1 MRLVVD
7 AGVAVKWLVA
17 EEGSDAAD
25 RLLANGDDLYAP
37 RLMASEVAAAL
48 WRKVRLG
55 EIERG
60 QAGVLTAA
68 VSEMPVRW
76 GADETVCADAVRLA
90 LALDRPVYDC
100 VYLALAHRLGARLV
114 TADSRFANAL
124 ASTEHGGTVTTLAD
138 HARVRPSGGEDRS
151 LEKK

>member
-1 MRLVVD
+1 MRLAVD
-7 AGVAVKWLVA
+7 AGVAVKWLVW

-25 RLLANGDDLYAP
+25 CLLTDGDDLHAP
-37 RLMASEVAAAL
+37 RLMAAEVANAP

-60 QAGVLTAA
+60 QAGVLAAA

-76 GADETVCADAVRLA
+76 SADETVCADSVRLA

-124 ASTEHGGTVTTLAD
+124 ASIGHGGTVTALAD
-138 HARVRPSGGEDRS
+138 HARVRPPSGGDRF
-151 LEKK
+151 LEEK